1 MLELGEEE
9 DPAAWKPLQFPPA
22 PSSSSSMSV
31 TVAVKVKGG
40 DSLRQ
45 GLDNYS
51 QQMAGAIADG
61 KLSDIEKRMKREQLE
76 EEEQRIIDM
85 QNNNIKLMQRRLVQ
99 RELEAHA
106 LRLQRASNQAE
117 AAEAASVAEAA
128 ETESSKQQKTATQ
141 RRWEELRIQQDLEMK
156 RLKAQIQRLQLAEDR
171 SELHW
176 KKHLLP
182 PDHPVD
188 INNTTSHSNS
198 NSNSNS
204 KDSSGNGGCGS
215 KNKTAHLSKTVD
227 ELQAEIAAIQRTRR
241 RREAGRVT
249 S

>member
-9 DPAAWKPLQFPPA
+9 DPVAWRPLQFPPA

-31 TVAVKVKGG
+31 AVAAKVKG
-40 DSLRQ
+40 DALRQ
-45 GLDNYS
+45 VLDNYS
-51 QQMAGAIADG
+51 QQMADAIADG

-85 QNNNIKLMQRRLVQ
+85 QNNDIKMMQRRLVQ
-99 RELEAHA
+99 RELEAHT
-106 LRLQRASNQAE
+106 LRLQRASNQ
-117 AAEAASVAEAA
+117 AEAASVAEAA

-141 RRWEELRIQQDLEMK
+141 RRWEELRIQHDLEMK
-156 RLKAQIQRLQLAEDR
+156 RLKAQIQRLQLSEDR

-176 KKHLLP
+176 KKHLSP